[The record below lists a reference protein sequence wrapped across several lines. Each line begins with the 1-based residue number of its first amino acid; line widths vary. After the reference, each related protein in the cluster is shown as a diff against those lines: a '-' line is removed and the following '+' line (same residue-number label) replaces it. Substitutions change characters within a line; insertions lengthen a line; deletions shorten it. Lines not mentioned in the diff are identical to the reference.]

1 MKSPICG
8 FFFFK
13 KNTNELMCRTETDFE
28 NKLMTIKEDRSWWEI
43 LPKGTGREGGGL
55 WVWDLHVHAEV
66 YGMGGQWGPAV

>member
-55 WVWDLHVHAEV
+55 
-66 YGMGGQWGPAV
+66 